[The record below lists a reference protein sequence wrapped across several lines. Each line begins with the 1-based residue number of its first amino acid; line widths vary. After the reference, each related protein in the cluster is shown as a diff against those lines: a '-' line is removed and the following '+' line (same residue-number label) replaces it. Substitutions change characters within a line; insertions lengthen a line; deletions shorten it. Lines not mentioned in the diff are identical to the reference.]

1 MELNEKLDKAYN
13 KDKKAYEKVAKLE
26 ETIKNLEKD
35 LKIQKRAKEDA
46 QIKKIR
52 AHEDKDKAQEKKA
65 DDEIK
70 AIDENIKD
78 TKDQIKELQGK
89 ISKNKEK
96 VDSYINELNKDP
108 EFQAHMN
115 SILEKKYNRARKK
128 ANTEKEQV
136 DLIIDICEKHPAL
149 EMNLKGMI
157 RAREELEKVKE
168 QMNKLEEE
176 AKKLDPVNNQPR
188 LVEIY
193 KTELPALK
201 GEQDKFLSKARINDE
216 AFRTF
221 CEKNDIDIDYEFLTS
236 IIMKENFSHNKG
248 TGEIQALKTFKN
260 MSKGYDKKIKN
271 YEKCIQKIPGAS
283 MDKLVQEKA
292 DGDKGEGT
300 QGQTQQRG
308 TTQGKGGKSS
318 ASIEEGTE
326 GTNLPDKKYKWYEFG
341 KRFSAWKE
349 KRKVEKAIKNGDLPQ
364 EKTEEEKKE
373 AKPSSKFR
381 DAYKYD
387 VVKDYID
394 KQMEEMYKEANKE
407 TRQEGKKEQ
416 SEEKEER

>member
-1 MELNEKLDKAYN
+1 MELNEKLDKSYN
-13 KDKKAYEKVAKLE
+13 KDKKAYEKITKLE
-26 ETIKNLEKD
+26 TIIKKLEKD
-35 LKIQKRAKEDA
+35 LKTQTRTKEDA

-52 AHEDKDKAQEKKA
+52 AHEDKDKVEEKKA

-70 AIDENIKD
+70 AINENIKD

-115 SILEKKYNRARKK
+115 SILEKKYNRARNRAIK
-128 ANTEKEQV
+128 EKEQI
-136 DLIIDICEKHPAL
+136 DLIIDVCEKHPSL

-157 RAREELEKVKE
+157 RAREELQKVKDE
-168 QMNKLEEE
+168 INKLKEE
-176 AKKLDPVNNQPR
+176 ADRLDPVNEQLR
-188 LVEIY
+188 LHEIY
-193 KTELPALK
+193 NTELPALDVEK
-201 GEQDKFLSKARINDE
+201 DKFLNKASVNE
-216 AFRTF
+216 KAFRAF
-221 CEKNDIDIDYEFLTS
+221 CAKNDIAIDDEFLMTLLMEES
-236 IIMKENFSHNKG
+236 FSRNKG

-260 MSKGYDKKIKN
+260 MSKGYDKKIRN
-271 YEKCIQKIPGAS
+271 YEKCIQKIPGAR
-283 MDKLVQEKA
+283 MDKLVQEKT
-292 DGDKGEGT
+292 DSDKEKGT

-308 TTQGKGGKSS
+308 TTQGKSGKSSSS
-318 ASIEEGTE
+318 ASIEENTE
-326 GTNLPDKKYKWYEFG
+326 ESNLPDKKYKWYEFG
-341 KRFSAWKE
+341 KKFSAWKE
-349 KRKVEKAIKNGDLPQ
+349 KRRVQKVIKNGELPQ
-364 EKTEEEKKE
+364 EEKKK
-373 AKPSSKFR
+373 AKSFNKFR

-394 KQMEEMYKEANKE
+394 NQMKEMYEEANKE